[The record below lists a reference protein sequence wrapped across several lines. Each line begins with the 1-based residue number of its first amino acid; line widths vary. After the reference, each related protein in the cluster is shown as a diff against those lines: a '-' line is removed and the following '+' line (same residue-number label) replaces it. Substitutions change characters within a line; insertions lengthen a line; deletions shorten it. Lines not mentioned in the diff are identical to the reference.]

1 MGSTSQ
7 LFISLAGCDGDRR
20 TQPAI
25 SSCLVPF
32 SLCSTQANLEP
43 LVMNKKQ
50 MQLQPAGELKVH

>member
-7 LFISLAGCDGDRR
+7 LFISLYQADRL
-20 TQPAI
+20 TLPSI

-32 SLCSTQANLEP
+32 SLCSAQANLEP